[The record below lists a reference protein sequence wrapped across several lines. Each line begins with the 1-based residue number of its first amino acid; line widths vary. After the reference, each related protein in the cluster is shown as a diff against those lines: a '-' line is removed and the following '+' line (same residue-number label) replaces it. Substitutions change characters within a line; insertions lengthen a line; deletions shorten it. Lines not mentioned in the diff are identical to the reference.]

1 MKDAEFAALL
11 EKLKKSVRERTRDK
25 INEAMVYLKGYSD
38 AIDEVRRAY
47 TKAEGK
53 GGSHAQANP

>member
-11 EKLKKSVRERTRDK
+11 EKLKKSARERTRDK
-25 INEAMVYLKGYSD
+25 INEAMGYLAGYSD

-47 TKAEGK
+47 AMREKEEA
-53 GGSHAQANP
+53 

>member
-11 EKLKKSVRERTRDK
+11 EELKEPVRKLTTQKCRD
-25 INEAMVYLKGYSD
+25 AFGYWMGYSD

-47 TKAEGK
+47 TQAEGK
-53 GGSHAQANP
+53 GGSHAQAHP

>member
-11 EKLKKSVRERTRDK
+11 EKLKKSVQERTRDK
-25 INEAMVYLKGYSD
+25 INEAMGYLAGYSD
-38 AIDEVRRAY
+38 AIDEARRAY
-47 TKAEGK
+47 TQAEGK

>member
-25 INEAMVYLKGYSD
+25 INEAMGYLAGYSD
-38 AIDEVRRAY
+38 AIDEGRRAY
-47 TKAEGK
+47 TQAEGK

>member
-11 EKLKKSVRERTRDK
+11 EELKEPARQAAQKCSD
-25 INEAMVYLKGYSD
+25 AFGYWMGYSD

-47 TKAEGK
+47 TQAEGK
-53 GGSHAQANP
+53 GGSHAQAHP

>member
-11 EKLKKSVRERTRDK
+11 ENLKKSVRERTRDK
-25 INEAMVYLKGYSD
+25 INEAMGYLTGYSD

-47 TKAEGK
+47 TQAEGK
-53 GGSHAQANP
+53 GDSHAQANP

>member
-1 MKDAEFAALL
+1 MKDTEFAALL

-25 INEAMVYLKGYSD
+25 INEAMGYLAGYSD

-47 TKAEGK
+47 TQAEGK
-53 GGSHAQANP
+53 GDATP

>member
-11 EKLKKSVRERTRDK
+11 EKLKKSVQERTRDK
-25 INEAMVYLKGYSD
+25 INEAMGYLAGYSD

-47 TKAEGK
+47 TQAEGK
-53 GGSHAQANP
+53 GGSHYQAHP